1 MLIVK
6 VGLRFMQSTE
16 KNSLKISERIWALM
30 VNLAYQRKFAF
41 HAKGVNQQVENPFVF
56 EGYG

>member
-1 MLIVK
+1 
-6 VGLRFMQSTE
+6 MQSTE

-41 HAKGVNQQVENPFVF
+41 HAKGVNQPVENPFVF